1 MHTETQKPGLIVSAG
16 HSDAE
21 PRSALARLLLEAA
34 RLRRFQIGMA
44 LTLLILGLALLGPLA
59 APSSPTAFVATP
71 FAMPSLSFPFG
82 ADYLG
87 RDVWSRFL
95 CGGLSLLLISMPAT
109 LIGVG
114 LGMAA
119 GITAAMFKS
128 SWTEAGMRLLDV
140 LLAFPQVVLA
150 LLFVTILG
158 PRPWLLIGVVALA
171 HFPQSTRVLKGAA
184 SDIVERDFVKA
195 AQVIGM
201 PQSRILFDEV
211 LPNVS
216 GQLLVEL
223 GLRFT
228 YSIGIIAALGF
239 LGFGRQP
246 PNPDWGL
253 MISENK
259 VALLFQPWG
268 TLLPVIAIAVLT
280 VGVNL
285 VADALGRVT
294 ARISARMEQA

>member
-1 MHTETQKPGLIVSAG
+1 MIVAAVNDSAQ
-16 HSDAE
+16 
-21 PRSALARLLLEAA
+21 PRSALARLVLEAA
-34 RLRRFQIGMA
+34 RLRRFQIG
-44 LTLLILGLALLGPLA
+44 LILSILVLTVALAGRLA
-59 APSSPTAFVATP
+59 APHSPTAFVAAP
-71 FAMPSLSFPFG
+71 FALPSSRLPFG

-87 RDVWSRFL
+87 RDVLSRFL
-95 CGGLSLLLISMPAT
+95 CGGMSLLFISVPAT
-109 LIGVG
+109 LLGVG

-119 GITAAMFKS
+119 GIAAAMFKS
-128 SWTEAGMRLLDV
+128 GWTEICMRLLDV

-158 PRPWLLIGVVALA
+158 PRPWLLIGVVGLA
-171 HFPQSTRVLKGAA
+171 HFPQSTRVLKAA
-184 SDIVERDFVKA
+184 ATDVVERDFIKA
-195 AQVIGM
+195 AHIIGM
-201 PQSRILFDEV
+201 ARHKILFAEI
-211 LPNVS
+211 LPNIS

-228 YSIGIIAALGF
+228 YSIGIIAALSF

-253 MISENK
+253 MVSENK

-285 VADALGRVT
+285 VADAVGRVT
-294 ARISARMEQA
+294 ARVGARGEAS

>member
-1 MHTETQKPGLIVSAG
+1 
-16 HSDAE
+16 
-21 PRSALARLLLEAA
+21 
-34 RLRRFQIGMA
+34 
-44 LTLLILGLALLGPLA
+44 
-59 APSSPTAFVATP
+59 
-71 FAMPSLSFPFG
+71 
-82 ADYLG
+82 
-87 RDVWSRFL
+87 
-95 CGGLSLLLISMPAT
+95 LLLISMPAT

-184 SDIVERDFVKA
+184 TDIVERDFVKA

>member
-1 MHTETQKPGLIVSAG
+1 VTAPDRPVGPA
-16 HSDAE
+16 HST
-21 PRSALARLLLEAA
+21 LLRLLREAA
-34 RLRRFQIGMA
+34 RLRRFKTGLA
-44 LTLLILGLALLGPLA
+44 LSIPVLTVALLGPFA
-59 APSSPTAFVATP
+59 APHSPTAFVAAP
-71 FAMPSLSFPFG
+71 FAMPSLRLPFG

-87 RDVWSRFL
+87 RDVLSRFL
-95 CGGLSLLLISMPAT
+95 CGGLSLCVMSVPAT
-109 LIGVG
+109 LLAVG
-114 LGMAA
+114 LGAVL
-119 GITAAMFKS
+119 GITAAMVKGPLAE
-128 SWTEAGMRLLDV
+128 TGMRLLDV

-150 LLFVTILG
+150 LLFITVLG
-158 PRPWLLIGVVALA
+158 PKPWLLIGVIALT

-184 SDIVERDFVKA
+184 TDVVERDFVKA
-195 AQVIGM
+195 ADIIGM
-201 PQSRILFDEV
+201 PRYRLVFREV
-211 LPNVS
+211 LPNVA

-228 YSIGIIAALGF
+228 YSIGIIASLGF

-285 VADALGRVT
+285 VADAIGRV
-294 ARISARMEQA
+294 SARVRSRADAA